1 MSSISAQAASFS
13 DDHGHWLNFEVQ
25 QGPDDLRS
33 LTVKQGDGRVLL
45 RLERGSDLRYLAD
58 MLNAV
63 APAPN

>member
-1 MSSISAQAASFS
+1 
-13 DDHGHWLNFEVQ
+13 
-25 QGPDDLRS
+25 
-33 LTVKQGDGRVLL
+33 VKQGDGRVLL